1 MEIRLATTKD
11 IPALLEIEQECFIKP
26 WGEKDLYYEINE
38 NPVSTVLIL
47 EENKAILGYLS
58 YWITFDSATVAQIAI
73 RKNYQ
78 GRHLSDHLME
88 EMIDDCYAK
97 RVMNITLE
105 VRVSNVKAIG
115 LYEKYGFKRV
125 VIKPHYYENGE
136 DAIYMVRKENYKWL

>member
-11 IPALLEIEQECFIKP
+11 IPVLLEIEQECFIKP

-47 EENKAILGYLS
+47 EENNAILGYLS

-136 DAIYMVRKENYKWL
+136 DAIYMVRKENI

>member
-1 MEIRLATTKD
+1 MEIRLAMTKD